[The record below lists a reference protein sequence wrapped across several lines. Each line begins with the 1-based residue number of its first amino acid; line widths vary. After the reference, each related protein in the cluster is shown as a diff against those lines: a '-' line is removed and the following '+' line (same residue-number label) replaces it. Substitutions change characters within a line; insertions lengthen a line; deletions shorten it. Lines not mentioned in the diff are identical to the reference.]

1 VAGEGGAADSM
12 ETDVTEDENDATD
25 YNDENY
31 LPVPHNL

>member
-1 VAGEGGAADSM
+1 VAGEGDAADSM

-31 LPVPHNL
+31 LAVPQNL